1 MKIKENKR
9 ISNKIPERF
18 FLWLETD
25 LECPECKK
33 VGLVIKYRGNGK
45 IGFFHESSGII
56 LACQNWKDKCESKW
70 NRIGNG
76 REYPWHT
83 WLSSFHKDLDIQ
95 RGLHG
100 ENFLNQLKKENL
112 KLYNE
117 IIKIDKQITDNSLIN
132 P

>member
-9 ISNKIPERF
+9 ISNKIPERV

-25 LECPECKK
+25 LECPACK
-33 VGLVIKYRGNGK
+33 
-45 IGFFHESSGII
+45 
-56 LACQNWKDKCESKW
+56 NWKDKCESKW

-95 RGLHG
+95 RELQG